1 MKKYIYIAMLLCV
14 GMLGACVEDK
24 GSYDYIELNDLTI
37 EPLEESYTVEQF
49 TNLQIPTT
57 ITARDGAFNPDGYDY
72 KWIIYSQHNNQFKT
86 DTISTEKDLDAEVT
100 SIPGNYRLYY
110 EVKDKETDVIYTQ
123 NAALEV
129 INSYSKGMMILSRV
143 GDDANLAFVNVIDNV
158 IEDAYQKVNGEPAG
172 KNPVGIRYVAGMLS
186 SAEKMVVIMT
196 DDERGGTVVAPLDL
210 SYVMDFGDLFYFP
223 PENIKPQAFG
233 THDYSAFEYVICD
246 GSIYTRKVLGT
257 EGYAQYGVRIKGEYD
272 YIAPFDF
279 FKVGS
284 NPQVAYFY
292 DQGRERFVSM
302 SVPLQGESVI
312 PLVDQGG
319 AFNPNNVAMQMLWGG
334 LFGST
339 SAMNNGRAVMEDDG
353 GKRYTISFTIS
364 SDDDGNALL
373 QPQYKYEIT
382 AEGIDE
388 ATSFT
393 TSQSANFLYYST
405 GNKIVCV
412 SFSTNNQMNVY
423 EFPEGQQVDYI
434 ECDQK
439 GNANEL
445 WVGLSDGS
453 ATAKSGTVVVLTMS
467 TDGSLTESRRYEN
480 ICGQV
485 VDFEYKN

>member
-1 MKKYIYIAMLLCV
+1 MIMKKYIYIAMLLCV

-57 ITARDGAFNPDGYDY
+57 ITARDGAFNPEGYDY
-72 KWIIYSQHNNQFKT
+72 KWIIYSQNDPNFKS

-110 EVKDKETDVIYTQ
+110 EVKDKETDVIYTA
-123 NAALEV
+123 NVILKV
-129 INSYSKGMMILSRV
+129 INSYSEGMMILSRV

-172 KNPVGIRYVAGMLS
+172 KNPVRVNYVGGMLGLN
-186 SAEKMVVIMT
+186 EKMVVIMT

-223 PENIKPQAFG
+223 PENIKPQVFG
-233 THDYSAFEYVICD
+233 TADYSYYDFVIND
-246 GSIYTRKVLGT
+246 GCIYTRYLRDA
-257 EGYAQYGVRIKGEYD
+257 GYAQYGVKIKGEYD
-272 YIAPFDF
+272 YIAPFTF
-279 FKVGS
+279 FSAVGT
-284 NPQVAYFY
+284 QIAYFY

-302 SVPLQGESVI
+302 AVPLQGESVI

-334 LFGST
+334 LFGT
-339 SAMNNGRAVMEDDG
+339 SFSLTNGRAVMEDDSG
-353 GKRYTISFTIS
+353 ARYTISFQLAK
-364 SDDDGNALL
+364 DEDNNAMM

-423 EFPEGQQVDYI
+423 EFPEGQRVTT
-434 ECDQK
+434 
-439 GNANEL
+439 
-445 WVGLSDGS
+445 SS
-453 ATAKSGTVVVLTMS
+453 ATRKAMPTS
-467 TDGSLTESRRYEN
+467 
-480 ICGQV
+480 CGW
-485 VDFEYKN
+485 D

>member
-100 SIPGNYRLYY
+100 SIPGNFRLYY
-110 EVKDKETDVIYTQ
+110 EVKDKETDVIYTE
-123 NAALEV
+123 NVILKV
-129 INSYSKGMMILSRV
+129 INSYSEGMMILSRV

-172 KNPVGIRYVAGMLS
+172 KNPVRVNYVGGMLGLN
-186 SAEKMVVIMT
+186 EKMVVIMT

-223 PENIKPQAFG
+223 PENIKPQVFG
-233 THDYSAFEYVICD
+233 TADYSYYDFVIND
-246 GSIYTRKVLGT
+246 GCIYTRYLRDA
-257 EGYAQYGVRIKGEYD
+257 GYAQYGVKIKGEYD
-272 YIAPFDF
+272 YIAPFTF
-279 FKVGS
+279 FSAVGT
-284 NPQVAYFY
+284 QIAYFY

-302 SVPLQGESVI
+302 AVPLQGESVI

-334 LFGST
+334 LFGT
-339 SAMNNGRAVMEDDG
+339 SFSLTNGRAVMEDDSG
-353 GKRYTISFTIS
+353 ARYTISFQLAK
-364 SDDDGNALL
+364 DEDNNAMM

>member
-72 KWIIYSQHNNQFKT
+72 KWIIYSQSDPNFKS

-100 SIPGNYRLYY
+100 SIPGDYRLYY
-110 EVKDKETDVIYTQ
+110 EVKDKETDVIYTA
-123 NAALEV
+123 NVILKV
-129 INSYSKGMMILSRV
+129 INSYSEGMMILSRV
-143 GDDANLAFVNVIDNV
+143 GDDANLAFVNIIDNV
-158 IEDAYQKVNGEPAG
+158 IEDAYQKVNGESAG
-172 KNPVGIRYVAGMLS
+172 KNPVRVNYVGGLMYTS
-186 SAEKMVVIMT
+186 EKMVVIMT

-210 SYVMDFGDLFYFP
+210 SYVMDFGDLFFFP
-223 PENIKPQAFG
+223 PENIKPQVFG
-233 THDYSAFEYVICD
+233 MGEYSFFDFVIND
-246 GSIYTRKVLGT
+246 GGIYTRSVRE
-257 EGYAQYGVRIKGEYD
+257 EGYSQFGVKIKGEYD
-272 YIAPFDF
+272 YIAPFTF
-279 FKVGS
+279 FS
-284 NPQVAYFY
+284 SMSPQIAYFY

-302 SVPLQGESVI
+302 AVPLQGESVI

-334 LFGST
+334 LFGT
-339 SAMNNGRAVMEDDG
+339 SFSLTNGRAVMEDDSG
-353 GKRYTISFTIS
+353 ARYTISFQLTT
-364 SDDDGNALL
+364 DEDGNAMM

-393 TSQSANFLYYST
+393 TSQGANFLYYST

-439 GNANEL
+439 GNVNEL

>member
-49 TNLQIPTT
+49 TNLRIPTT

-72 KWIIYSQHNNQFKT
+72 KWIIYSQNDPNFKS

-110 EVKDKETDVIYTQ
+110 EVKDKETDVIYTE
-123 NAALEV
+123 NVILKV
-129 INSYSKGMMILSRV
+129 INSYSEGMMILSRV

-172 KNPVGIRYVAGMLS
+172 KNPVRVNYVGTSMYTS
-186 SAEKMVVIMT
+186 EKMVVIMT

-210 SYVMDFGDLFYFP
+210 SYVMDFGDMFFFP
-223 PENIKPQAFG
+223 PENIKPQVFG
-233 THDYSAFEYVICD
+233 VGEISYFDFVIND
-246 GSIYTRKVLGT
+246 GGIYTRSVRE
-257 EGYAQYGVRIKGEYD
+257 EGYSQYGVKIKGEYD
-272 YIAPFDF
+272 YIAPFAF
-279 FKVGS
+279 FKAGLS
-284 NPQVAYFY
+284 PNIALFY
-292 DQGRERFVSM
+292 DQRQERFVSM
-302 SVPLQGESVI
+302 AVPLQGESVI

-334 LFGST
+334 LFGSMYT
-339 SAMNNGRAVMEDDG
+339 QNNGRAVMEDDSG
-353 GKRYTISFTIS
+353 ARYTISFLLTT
-364 SDDDGNALL
+364 DEDGNAMI

-423 EFPEGQQVDYI
+423 EFPEGQRVDYI